1 MAADKW
7 MHFKYC
13 FKGRLHFYHGLR
25 ARNVWEYKTQKEGM
39 QEYHRFHRL
48 QFCANKLT
56 EQLKADQN

>member
-39 QEYHRFHRL
+39 QEYHRFHQL

-56 EQLKADQN
+56 